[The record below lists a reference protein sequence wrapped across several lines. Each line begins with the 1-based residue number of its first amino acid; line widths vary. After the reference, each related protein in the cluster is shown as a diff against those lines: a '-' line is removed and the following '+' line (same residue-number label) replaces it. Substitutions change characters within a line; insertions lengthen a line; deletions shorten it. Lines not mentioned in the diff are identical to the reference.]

1 MTLGD
6 WLVSAF
12 VENLTNSHTVTNY
25 QLGSADYFN
34 PDGPPSV
41 QENDYTFRPRTI
53 GITGTLRI
61 GGE

>member
-1 MTLGD
+1 
-6 WLVSAF
+6 
-12 VENLTNSHTVTNY
+12 VTNY